1 MNKTKFIERIAEEA
15 DGTKSEAQRYF
26 EAVENV
32 ITSALKDD
40 ERVQRTGFGKFYARE
55 QKAREGVNPQTGE
68 RIKGPA
74 RKVPAVQRRRCLQRI
89 GLEEPLSPRP
99 DASGGTGLYFCL
111 PPPMR
116 TPIRNRLSVT
126 AVSPY
131 GRLIVAA
138 SSPHELLWSAKIVM
152 MR

>member
-15 DGTKSEAQRYF
+15 DGTKGEAQRYF

-40 ERVQRTGFGKFYARE
+40 ERVQIMGFGKFYARE

-68 RIKGPA
+68 SIKGPT
-74 RKVPAVQRRRCLQRI
+74 RKVPAVPRRRCPQRI

-131 GRLIVAA
+131 GRLMVAT
-138 SSPHELLWSAKIVM
+138 SSPHELLWSAKM
-152 MR
+152 S